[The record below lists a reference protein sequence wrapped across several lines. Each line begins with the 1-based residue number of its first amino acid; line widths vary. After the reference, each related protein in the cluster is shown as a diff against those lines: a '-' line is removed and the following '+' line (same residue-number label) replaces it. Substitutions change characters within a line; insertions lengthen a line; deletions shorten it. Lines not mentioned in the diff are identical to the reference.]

1 MTDRKLVCLVDDD
14 NDVLDALR
22 LYLQTKGLQ
31 VRCFRSGE
39 AFLEGLESGMA
50 TACLVTDVRMPGM
63 SGLELQQELC
73 RRAVSFP
80 IILITGHGEVAMAV
94 AAIKAGALDFIEKP
108 FDEQHLLFVIE
119 EAIKEAGRLLTNSE
133 EISAIGARI
142 SQLSDRQREVMQLAV
157 LGYSNKE
164 IAVRLGISP
173 RTVETYRAWV
183 MQRTGARNLAD
194 LIRMVMRL
202 EASRTV

>member
-31 VRCFRSGE
+31 VQCFRSGE
-39 AFLEGLESGMA
+39 AFLEGLKSGVA
-50 TACLVTDVRMPGM
+50 PACLVTDVRMPGM

-73 RRAVSFP
+73 HRAVSFP

-119 EAIKEAGRLLTNSE
+119 EAIKEAGRLLANSE

-142 SQLSDRQREVMQLAV
+142 SELSDRQREVMQLAV

-164 IAVRLGISP
+164 IAVRLRISP